1 MCQQRINLKENRE
14 YFLKINE
21 LMIFDKNYL
30 QRIYESELEF
40 NMSREWGAKK
50 LNWDILLVLRQTFR
64 IKVKFKSKELSFCHK
79 LKSSDPNIFAI

>member
-30 QRIYESELEF
+30 QSIYESELEF
-40 NMSREWGAKK
+40 NMSREWGTFYLFLDKHLELK
-50 LNWDILLVLRQTFR
+50 LN
-64 IKVKFKSKELSFCHK
+64 LSQR
-79 LKSSDPNIFAI
+79 N

>member
-40 NMSREWGAKK
+40 NMSREGGAKK
-50 LNWDILLVLRQTFR
+50 
-64 IKVKFKSKELSFCHK
+64 VKLGHFTCS
-79 LKSSDPNIFAI
+79 